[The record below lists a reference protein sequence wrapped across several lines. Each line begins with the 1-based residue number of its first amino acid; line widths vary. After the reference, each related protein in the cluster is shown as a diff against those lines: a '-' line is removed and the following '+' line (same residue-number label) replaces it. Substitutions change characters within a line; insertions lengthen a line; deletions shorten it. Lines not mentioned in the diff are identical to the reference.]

1 VEIEACSCSRLH
13 VETMI
18 VLHIVLAA
26 RDIRPGRY
34 IRNDAMGWLRAA
46 DEGVEPRPGCGR

>member
-34 IRNDAMGWLRAA
+34 IRDDAMGWLRAA
-46 DEGVEPRPGCGR
+46 DEGAEPRPG